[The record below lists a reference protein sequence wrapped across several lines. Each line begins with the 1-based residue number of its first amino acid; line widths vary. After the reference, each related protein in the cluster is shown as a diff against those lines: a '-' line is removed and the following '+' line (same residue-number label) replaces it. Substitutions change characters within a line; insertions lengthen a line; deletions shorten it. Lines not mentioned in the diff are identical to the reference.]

1 MTTSVEIR
9 DTKPSKF
16 AQLRESLTTNK
27 KRIGER
33 SLLVATTLFMA
44 MPAWAQ
50 TAGGGDFQDF
60 ADKVEDLAHGPFGI
74 GISILA
80 LIIGCLVGLGR
91 QSAAPAFLGLGIA
104 GAFAVGPF
112 MIKEIFSW
120 FGN

>member
-50 TAGGGDFQDF
+50 TFTT
-60 ADKVEDLAHGPFGI
+60 
-74 GISILA
+74 
-80 LIIGCLVGLGR
+80 
-91 QSAAPAFLGLGIA
+91 
-104 GAFAVGPF
+104 
-112 MIKEIFSW
+112 
-120 FGN
+120 

>member
-44 MPAWAQ
+44 MPAWARQ
-50 TAGGGDFQDF
+50 GGGSCARAVRYRHLHPR
-60 ADKVEDLAHGPFGI
+60 ADYRLPGGPGS
-74 GISILA
+74 SIRGARLPWA
-80 LIIGCLVGLGR
+80 GDCRCLRCRPLHD
-91 QSAAPAFLGLGIA
+91 Q
-104 GAFAVGPF
+104 
-112 MIKEIFSW
+112 
-120 FGN
+120 GNLQLVR

>member
-1 MTTSVEIR
+1 MTTAIENR

-16 AQLRESLTTNK
+16 ALLRESLMTNK

-50 TAGGGDFQDF
+50 SDEFEDF
-60 ADKVEDLAHGPFGI
+60 AVKVEELAHGPFGI

-120 FGN
+120 FSGT

>member
-1 MTTSVEIR
+1 MTTSV
-9 DTKPSKF
+9 DTQATTKQGKL
-16 AQLRESLTTNK
+16 AHLVECLRMNK
-27 KRIGER
+27 KRAAER
-33 SLLVATTLFMA
+33 SLLVATTAFLA

-50 TAGGGDFQDF
+50 EDFEDF
-60 ADKVEDLAHGPFGI
+60 ADKVEELAHGPFGI

-120 FGN
+120 FSGT

>member
-1 MTTSVEIR
+1 MTTSV
-9 DTKPSKF
+9 DTQATTKKGKF
-16 AQLRESLTTNK
+16 AQLREGLIMNK
-27 KRIGER
+27 QRAAER
-33 SLLVATTLFMA
+33 SLLVATTFFLA

-50 TAGGGDFQDF
+50 DEFEDF

-120 FGN
+120 FSGV

>member
-91 QSAAPAFLGLGIA
+91 QSAAHAFLGLGIA

>member
-50 TAGGGDFQDF
+50 STEFQDF
-60 ADKVEDLAHGPFGI
+60 ADKVEELAHGPFGI

-120 FGN
+120 FSVT

>member
-1 MTTSVEIR
+1 MTTSV
-9 DTKPSKF
+9 DTQATTKKGKL
-16 AQLRESLTTNK
+16 AQLREGLNMNK
-27 KRIGER
+27 QRAAER
-33 SLLVATTLFMA
+33 SLLVATTVFLA

-50 TAGGGDFQDF
+50 DEFESF

-120 FGN
+120 FSGV